1 MSGDHNLYQKWR
13 ESEAYAVPMS
23 EEGVKWSQE
32 RCRGFNQGYK
42 QAIKDCVDLL
52 MIQHEAAKG
61 LHNYWHVAANLIQAD
76 VASDA

>member
-23 EEGVKWSQE
+23 EEGVKRSQE
-32 RCRGFNQGYK
+32 RWRGFNQGYK

-61 LHNYWHVAANLIQAD
+61 AHNYWHVAANLIQAEGEQK
-76 VASDA
+76 